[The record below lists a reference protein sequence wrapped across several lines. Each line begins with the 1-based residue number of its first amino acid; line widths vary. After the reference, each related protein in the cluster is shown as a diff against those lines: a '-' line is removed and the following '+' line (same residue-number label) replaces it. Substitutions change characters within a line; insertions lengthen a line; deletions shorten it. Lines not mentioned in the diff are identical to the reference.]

1 MLAHGKLLSALGS
14 EASFRPL
21 PRAAELR
28 HGPGAAAARSSHL
41 SLRTRGM
48 AERANGDVH
57 VTELADM
64 ARGREEPLPAGMS
77 DLTGTHAN
85 LDLALLTA
93 ALLADEQ
100 DRPAAIVARGLVCR
114 LPAHG
119 EQDQG

>member
-1 MLAHGKLLSALGS
+1 MASTTPGVPAVSADEALRRLNDGNERFLAG
-14 EASFRPL
+14 EARFPTVQK
-21 PRAAELR
+21 EI
-28 HGPGAAAARSSHL
+28 
-41 SLRTRGM
+41 
-48 AERANGDVH
+48 
-57 VTELADM
+57 LADM
-64 ARGREEPLPAGMS
+64 ARGREEPLPAGVS